1 MLGAGGAV
9 ELVIAVRSL
18 ITRMLPAAAH
28 IEQVDPR
35 IQLNLVPAMGKKAPD
50 LKHVMSNSFAFGGTN
65 AVLIASA
72 IHPNEAG
79 VPGQS

>member
-1 MLGAGGAV
+1 M
-9 ELVIAVRSL
+9 VIAVRSL
-18 ITRMLPAAAH
+18 ITRILPGAAH

-50 LKHVMSNSFAFGGTN
+50 LKHVMSNSFAFGGTH
-65 AVLIASA
+65 AVLFASA